1 MPIDASEELEGP
13 LIAPEQDVVTR
24 NVHGQSLDDAR
35 QAFRAEWQAKVDRKR
50 QQAVRARLKAEH
62 FERSVGELVI
72 WRANCGVAGT
82 LFSSLMCCFISSR
95 VWLALGGAAI
105 NRKRAQRLEQEA
117 RALGYREDKPR
128 GRRRRKGNSR

>member
-1 MPIDASEELEGP
+1 MPIDRGEELEGP
-13 LIAPEQDVVTR
+13 LTAPEQDIVIR

-62 FERSVGELVI
+62 FEHSVGELVI

-82 LFSSLMCCFISSR
+82 VFSSLMCCYISIR
-95 VWLALGGAAI
+95 VWLALGCAAVYQ
-105 NRKRAQRLEQEA
+105 KRAQRLEQEA
-117 RALGYREDKPR
+117 RVMGFREDPPR
-128 GRRRRKGNSR
+128 GRRRGKRHSQ